1 MRLAELIAL
10 GFARLTGAQRALGAT
25 RVAGVTAGNTLVG
38 PTGKAPAGAAE
49 RSKTVRVAT
58 FGNSLSVAA
67 STYAAANL
75 NPMVAAMPGGA
86 TINQYLTDSFALG
99 LLYPQ
104 ARLVAQGGIAAQTI
118 PQMLARDTLA
128 ASATRYATADVLAQS
143 PDVVLLHLPT
153 NDLASV
159 TAGTYTA
166 VMDAAK
172 AAATALIGRL
182 LASNAKVLD
191 YG

>member
-1 MRLAELIAL
+1 M
-10 GFARLTGAQRALGAT
+10 
-25 RVAGVTAGNTLVG
+25 
-38 PTGKAPAGAAE
+38 
-49 RSKTVRVAT
+49 
-58 FGNSLSVAA
+58 
-67 STYAAANL
+67 
-75 NPMVAAMPGGA
+75 
-86 TINQYLTDSFALG
+86 
-99 LLYPQ
+99 
-104 ARLVAQGGIAAQTI
+104 
-118 PQMLARDTLA
+118 
-128 ASATRYATADVLAQS
+128 LAQS

-191 YG
+191 YGCPGYSNALPTLALVRQAVLEWNAWCRTTLAATFGAAGYTFLDPLNVTHDATGAYLPSMSYDGVHLGGWGQYRLAPVSYTHLTLPTID